1 MVEAGGGGLD
11 PLEPAIVAD
20 FVPIDG
26 DFGVAAED
34 VGGGELGG
42 GVFLAGVDD
51 LVTGGGGPDLGKV
64 TRLDEVAEDEAL
76 FGRWRI
82 GIAWHTIGCCQR
94 SPVLARATRGGH
106 CPPKVNAFKKLVG
119 GAHPTRL
126 SLRIRGSFSLAS
138 AARESRAHLL
148 AAFKSMIDRRRILGS
163 FAVFALVVLRLVI
176 GWHFFGEGTKKL
188 QYDRQYGGFR
198 LAFSAD
204 RELLALAKGPL
215 ADLYLAHTPYE
226 HGWRQYIA
234 TPRENAKPTA
244 EQAAAE
250 MKWQRDY
257 RERQAAAEKKHELAP
272 VE

>member
-11 PLEPAIVAD
+11 PLEAAVVAD

-42 GVFLAGVDD
+42 DVFLAGVDD

-64 TRLDEVAEDEAL
+64 TRLDRVAEDEAL

-94 SPVLARATRGGH
+94 SPVLARATWGGH

-138 AARESRAHLL
+138 AARESRGSLVSRIQIDDRSSPNSRKFRRVCLGGAAARHWL
-148 AAFKSMIDRRRILGS
+148 AFLWRGDEKAAVRSAVRRISDG
-163 FAVFALVVLRLVI
+163 VF
-176 GWHFFGEGTKKL
+176 
-188 QYDRQYGGFR
+188 GG
-198 LAFSAD
+198 
-204 RELLALAKGPL
+204 
-215 ADLYLAHTPYE
+215 
-226 HGWRQYIA
+226 
-234 TPRENAKPTA
+234 
-244 EQAAAE
+244 
-250 MKWQRDY
+250 
-257 RERQAAAEKKHELAP
+257 
-272 VE
+272 